1 MFILYKLKQMADLLN
16 IKKDFPVLNNNP
28 DLVYLDTG
36 ATALKPKCVIDKIN
50 EYYDKYGVNVN
61 RGVYELSY
69 EATTEYEETRTLT
82 AKFLNAREKE
92 IVFTKG
98 ASNGLNMVALGFGM
112 DYIQEGDEIITT
124 ELEHHS
130 NVLPWMNVA
139 KKKNATLKYIELDST
154 GRITVEAFKK
164 TITEKSKVLAIT
176 YVSNVMGYITP
187 IKEIIKIAHEHN
199 IIVVV
204 DAAQAVPHMKVD
216 VQDLDC
222 DFLAFSAHKM
232 FGPTGF
238 GILFG
243 KYKYLK
249 KMSPIEYGGDM
260 IDVVEKYEATTKDA
274 PYKFETGTP
283 PIAEAIAFKEAI
295 KYIESIGYDR
305 IHEHEQILLNYARE
319 KLSKVEGITIYN
331 PTAET
336 AIITFNINKA
346 HPHDAATIF
355 DEYHVALRAGHHC
368 AQLITKWL
376 DCVATLRACI
386 YVYNDYHD
394 IDVFVEAVK
403 AAVKYFEEW

>member
-1 MFILYKLKQMADLLN
+1 MADLLN

-305 IHEHEQILLNYARE
+305 IHEHEQILQHYARE

>member
-1 MFILYKLKQMADLLN
+1 MADLLN
-16 IKKDFPVLNNNP
+16 IKKDFPVLNNNH

>member
-1 MFILYKLKQMADLLN
+1 MADLLN

-154 GRITVEAFKK
+154 GRITVESFKK

>member
-1 MFILYKLKQMADLLN
+1 MADLLN

-98 ASNGLNMVALGFGM
+98 ASNGLNMVALGFGK

>member
-1 MFILYKLKQMADLLN
+1 MADLLN

-376 DCVATLRACI
+376 DCVATLRACV

>member
-1 MFILYKLKQMADLLN
+1 MADLLN

-305 IHEHEQILLNYARE
+305 IHEHEQILINYARE

>member
-1 MFILYKLKQMADLLN
+1 MADLLN

-394 IDVFVEAVK
+394 IDVFVKAVK

>member
-1 MFILYKLKQMADLLN
+1 MADLLN

-331 PTAET
+331 PTSET

>member
-1 MFILYKLKQMADLLN
+1 MADLLN

-154 GRITVEAFKK
+154 GRISVEALKK

-305 IHEHEQILLNYARE
+305 IYEHEQILLNYARE

-331 PTAET
+331 PTSET

>member
-1 MFILYKLKQMADLLN
+1 MADLLN

-164 TITEKSKVLAIT
+164 TFTEKSKVLAIT

>member
-1 MFILYKLKQMADLLN
+1 MADLLN

-295 KYIESIGYDR
+295 KYIESICYER

>member
-1 MFILYKLKQMADLLN
+1 MADLLN

-36 ATALKPKCVIDKIN
+36 ATALKPKCIIDKIN

>member
-1 MFILYKLKQMADLLN
+1 MADLLN

-305 IHEHEQILLNYARE
+305 IHEHERILLNYARE

>member
-1 MFILYKLKQMADLLN
+1 MADLLN

-139 KKKNATLKYIELDST
+139 KKKNATLKYIELDSS

>member
-1 MFILYKLKQMADLLN
+1 MADLLN

-82 AKFLNAREKE
+82 AKFLNTREKE

>member
-1 MFILYKLKQMADLLN
+1 MAGLLN
-16 IKKDFPVLNNNP
+16 VKKDFPVLKNNP

-36 ATALKPKCVIDKIN
+36 ATALKPQCVINKMN

-61 RGVYELSY
+61 RGVYALSY
-69 EATTEYEETRTLT
+69 EATIEYEETRTLA

-112 DYIQEGDEIITT
+112 DYIQENDEIITT

-139 KKKNATLKYIELDST
+139 KKKNARLKYIELDST

-164 TITEKSKVLAIT
+164 AITKESKVLAIT

-187 IKEIIKIAHEHN
+187 LKEIIRIAHEHN

-260 IDVVEKYEATTKDA
+260 IDVVEKYSSTTKDA

-295 KYIESIGYDR
+295 KYIESIGYDK
-305 IHEHEQILLNYARE
+305 IQEHEQMLLKYAQE
-319 KLSKVEGITIYN
+319 KLSKVKGITIYN
-331 PTAET
+331 STAET
-336 AIITFNINKA
+336 GIITFNINKA

-376 DCVATLRACI
+376 DCIATLRACI
-386 YVYNDYHD
+386 YVYNDYRD
-394 IDVFVEAVK
+394 IDIFVEAVE

>member
-1 MFILYKLKQMADLLN
+1 MADLLN

-139 KKKNATLKYIELDST
+139 KKKNATLKYIDLDST

-394 IDVFVEAVK
+394 IDVFVETVK

>member
-1 MFILYKLKQMADLLN
+1 MADLLN

-187 IKEIIKIAHEHN
+187 IKEIIKIAHEHK

>member
-1 MFILYKLKQMADLLN
+1 MADLLN

-28 DLVYLDTG
+28 NLVYLDTG
-36 ATALKPKCVIDKIN
+36 ATALKPQCVIDKIN

-187 IKEIIKIAHEHN
+187 IKEIIRIAHEHN

>member
-1 MFILYKLKQMADLLN
+1 MADLLN

-187 IKEIIKIAHEHN
+187 LKEIIKIAHEHN

>member
-1 MFILYKLKQMADLLN
+1 MADLLN

-216 VQDLDC
+216 VKDLDC